1 MPIRQQRPL
10 SDIFA
15 KEFENSISDSPVPLS
30 ELIRWDEI
38 ESRVNRKL
46 NILPILTHS
55 DSPEEFFKQE
65 FVEHEKAARRC
76 EILFELLNFSNEKL
90 SSREKTWNLSE
101 INFSKPHSVK
111 KERLARHLVE
121 IKAYRLF
128 RSPEILEGHLEQ
140 HEVRAFRLTPQREEE
155 YLHKSFGNELKSIL
169 IEKSENF
176 EVETEE
182 RAVDEPMSDIKYFD
196 YVVSYNDEPKIVFQ
210 LDYFKRKSSKI
221 HELIQSYDRISTKLR
236 NENIEF
242 VWVIEGKGFDIKT
255 IQDAYESIVDIYNMN
270 QIEDILKDDITMFLN
285 RGAAVNED
293 EINLSPN
300 TNLQD
305 FK

>member
-15 KEFENSISDSPVPLS
+15 KEFEKSISDSPVPLS

-38 ESRVNRKL
+38 ESKVNKKL
-46 NILPILTHS
+46 NILPIPTHS

-65 FVEHEKAARRC
+65 FVEHEKAAQRC

-90 SSREKTWNLSE
+90 SSREITWNLSE
-101 INFSKPHSVK
+101 INFSEPHSVK
-111 KERLARHLVE
+111 TERLAKNLVK
-121 IKAYRLF
+121 IGAYRLF

-140 HEVRAFRLTPQREEE
+140 HELRALRLTPQREEE
-155 YLHKSFGNELKSIL
+155 YLNKSFGNELKNIL
-169 IEKSENF
+169 TEQPENF
-176 EVETEE
+176 EVEAEE
-182 RAVDEPMSDIKYFD
+182 RAVDEPMSDVKYFD
-196 YVVSYNDEPKIVFQ
+196 YVVSHNDETKIVFQ
-210 LDYFKRKSSKI
+210 LDYFNRKSSKI
-221 HELIQSYDRISTKLR
+221 HELIQAYDRISTKLR

-242 VWVIEGKGFDIKT
+242 VWIIEGKGLDIKT
-255 IQDAYESIVDIYNMN
+255 IQDAYESIVDIYNMDQVEN
-270 QIEDILKDDITMFLN
+270 VLKEDITMFLN
-285 RGAAVNED
+285 RGAAVDED